1 MAKTRDRGTRGARF
15 TAPEAL
21 ASSARGRAQ
30 PLSPRARTTD
40 GADCC
45 ARPSAHFTNRRWPHA
60 SSRILPT
67 EASTAAEFTESRSGL
82 DTVVCGLLDQRFAL
96 LPANPRVRPKGPKAS
111 GAVRLN
117 PSGNCIWNV
126 PRPSHHPHNRL
137 PNVMSDR
144 APLTPKDESSSET
157 DRGSHNNGGGGTSG
171 RLFQWRVFI
180 PEAKLT
186 RPVRHRAPNCTRPPG
201 CGRAAKRTVPVQGA
215 SSESDRP
222 VPPPPTPRKLE
233 ASR

>member
-1 MAKTRDRGTRGARF
+1 MNRWISLSFA
-15 TAPEAL
+15 AL
-21 ASSARGRAQ
+21 LAVVAAAGRAPAQTAETGHGEERFNTRLVGVHDLQARSAYQ
-30 PLSPRARTTD
+30 PLPVRQ
-40 GADCC
+40 GE
-45 ARPSAHFTNRRWPHA
+45 RRIAYVGHHA
-60 SSRILPT
+60 G
-67 EASTAAEFTESRSGL
+67 E
-82 DTVVCGLLDQRFAL
+82 
-96 LPANPRVRPKGPKAS
+96 
-111 GAVRLN
+111 RLN
-117 PSGNCIWNV
+117 PLTGAV
-126 PRPSHHPHNRL
+126 E